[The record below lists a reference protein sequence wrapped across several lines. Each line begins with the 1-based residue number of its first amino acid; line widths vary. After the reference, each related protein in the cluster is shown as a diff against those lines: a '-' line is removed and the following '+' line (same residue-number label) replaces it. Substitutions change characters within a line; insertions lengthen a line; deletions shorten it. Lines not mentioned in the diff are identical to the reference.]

1 MNYWPGCEAELG
13 ANLARLQTPMAIP
26 KTMLWIVGWQAAFT
40 LLFAAVAGAVEGR
53 HALLSVLFGGG
64 IAVLANTAYAWRST
78 RCILDESSKKIY
90 RAQLWAEVLK
100 FTITVILF
108 GLVFARYREVLGLPL
123 FIAYLSTYA
132 VFWLALLR
140 KG

>member
-1 MNYWPGCEAELG
+1 
-13 ANLARLQTPMAIP
+13 
-26 KTMLWIVGWQAAFT
+26 MLWILGWQAVFT
-40 LLFAAVAGAVEGR
+40 LLFSAVAGAVEGQ
-53 HALLSVLFGGG
+53 HALLSVLAGGG
-64 IAVLANTAYAWRST
+64 IAVLANTAYAWQST
-78 RCILDESSKKIY
+78 RYTLDGNTKKIY

-100 FTITVILF
+100 FAITVILF
-108 GLVFARYREVLGLPL
+108 GLVFVCYREVLGLPL